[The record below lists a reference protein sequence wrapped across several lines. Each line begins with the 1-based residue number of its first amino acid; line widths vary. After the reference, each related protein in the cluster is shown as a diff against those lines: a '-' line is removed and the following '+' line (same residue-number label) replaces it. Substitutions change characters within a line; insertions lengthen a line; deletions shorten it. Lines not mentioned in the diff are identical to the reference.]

1 MLGIFALSTL
11 EADKRIKEIGIRK
24 INGAKSGEI
33 IMMLDRYF
41 IKWVVVAFIAG
52 GPAAMLISR
61 RWLQGYAYRTELSW
75 WIFAFAGFIILG
87 TAILTVSMQSWRAA
101 TKNPAET
108 LRYE

>member
-41 IKWVVVAFIAG
+41 IKWVVV
-52 GPAAMLISR
+52 MLISR